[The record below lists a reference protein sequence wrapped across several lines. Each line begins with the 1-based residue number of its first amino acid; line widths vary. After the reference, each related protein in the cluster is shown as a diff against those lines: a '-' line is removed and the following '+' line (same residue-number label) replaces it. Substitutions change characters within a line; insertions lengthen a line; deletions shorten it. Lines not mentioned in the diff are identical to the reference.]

1 MKIYSPIASKE
12 ESTELEFYLKIFLGK
27 FYVYGYF
34 AYVCA
39 ACVCSAYGGQK
50 GASDCLELELQ
61 TILSSPVGD
70 EKDTWVFQRSNKC
83 S

>member
-39 ACVCSAYGGQK
+39 ACVCSAYGGQ
-50 GASDCLELELQ
+50 
-61 TILSSPVGD
+61 
-70 EKDTWVFQRSNKC
+70 
-83 S
+83 